1 MESFFRFNRR
11 LMLGGKILV
20 GVIMTGATFLL
31 VFNVVLRYVFHSGIS
46 WAEEMTRYTLLW
58 TVFVGAGVVAREGTH
73 VSMEAFFNLWPE
85 KFQRVGFLAINLF
98 CIVTIAAILYFGIGI
113 VRMVIETDQTS
124 EAAFLPMWII
134 YGAFP
139 AGSALMILGYIET
152 AWRQWNGRPLTDS
165 DIAFTQGRH

>member
-1 MESFFRFNRR
+1 VESFFRFNRR